1 MKMKE
6 MVKNLIAKV
15 KENKIK
21 SGIITGLLVM
31 TLVGGT
37 ATAMMM
43 SDNTVKADND
53 KTSTIAKTVKKDDI
67 KKSNS
72 KKVEKKIKE
81 NKESKPE
88 EVKEAEKKL
97 EEAKKSGN
105 VEAIKEAEKLV
116 ETKKSAVKATAS
128 SNSTSKQSASTS
140 KQTASASKQTASNSS
155 NNSSKSSSEAAKPAS
170 ASKQTA
176 SNSSN
181 NSSKSS
187 SEAAKPAAP
196 QKKKVWVVT
205 KPAWDEQVPDYN
217 LPIYKEVYVCRFY
230 NGAGQLIYTIVD
242 NSEDVNAKAKEL
254 TRTVKGLSL
263 EEGYEDVPT
272 GEYQTKT
279 IHHEAEGE
287 YVWQ

>member
-6 MVKNLIAKV
+6 MIKNLIAKV

-43 SDNTVKADND
+43 SDNTSKADNS
-53 KTSTIAKTVKKDDI
+53 KTSTIAKTVKKDDV

-72 KKVEKKIKE
+72 KKVEKGVKE
-81 NKESKPE
+81 NKENKPE

-97 EEAKKSGN
+97 EEVKKSGN

-140 KQTASASKQTASNSS
+140 KQTASTSKQSVSNSS
-155 NNSSKSSSEAAKPAS
+155 SNSSKSSSEAS
-170 ASKQTA
+170 
-176 SNSSN
+176 
-181 NSSKSS
+181 
-187 SEAAKPAAP
+187 KPAAP
-196 QKKKVWVVT
+196 QKKKVWVIT

-217 LPIYKEVYVCRFY
+217 LPIYKRVEVARFY
-230 NGAGQLIYTIVD
+230 NGAGQLIYTIID
-242 NSEDVNAKAKEL
+242 NSEDVNAKAEEL
-254 TRTVKGLSL
+254 AGTVKGLSL
-263 EEGYEDVPT
+263 EEGYEKVPT

>member
-6 MVKNLIAKV
+6 MVNSLIAKV

-37 ATAMMM
+37 ATAMLM
-43 SDNTVKADND
+43 SDNTAKADNN
-53 KTSTIAKTVKKDDI
+53 KTTMVAKTVKKDDV

-72 KKVEKKIKE
+72 KKVEKEIKE
-81 NKESKPE
+81 NKKSKPE

-128 SNSTSKQSASTS
+128 SNSTSKQSASTG
-140 KQTASASKQTASNSS
+140 KQSASNSS
-155 NNSSKSSSEAAKPAS
+155 NNSSKSSTEAS
-170 ASKQTA
+170 
-176 SNSSN
+176 
-181 NSSKSS
+181 
-187 SEAAKPAAP
+187 KPAAP

-217 LPIYKEVYVCRFY
+217 LPIYKEVEVCRFY
-230 NGAGQLIYTIVD
+230 NGAGQLIYTIID
-242 NSEDVNAKAKEL
+242 NSEDVNAKYKEL
-254 TRTVKGLSL
+254 AKTVNGLSL

-272 GEYQTKT
+272 GQYHTKT

>member
-21 SGIITGLLVM
+21 SGIITGLLVIA
-31 TLVGGT
+31 LVGGT

-43 SDNTVKADND
+43 SDNTAKADNN
-53 KTSTIAKTVKKDDI
+53 KITVAKTVKKDDV

-72 KKVEKKIKE
+72 KKVEKEIKE

-105 VEAIKEAEKLV
+105 AEAIKEAEKLV
-116 ETKKSAVKATAS
+116 ETKKSAVKSTAS

-140 KQTASASKQTASNSS
+140 KQTVSASKQTASNSS
-155 NNSSKSSSEAAKPAS
+155 NNSSKSSSEA
-170 ASKQTA
+170 T
-176 SNSSN
+176 
-181 NSSKSS
+181 
-187 SEAAKPAAP
+187 KPAAH

-205 KPAWDEQVPDYN
+205 KPAWDEQVSDYN

-242 NSEDVNAKAKEL
+242 NSEDVNAKAEEL
-254 TRTVKGLSL
+254 AGTVKGLSL

>member
-37 ATAMMM
+37 ATAMLV
-43 SDNTVKADND
+43 SDNTAKADNS
-53 KTSTIAKTVKKDDI
+53 KTSTIAKTVKKDDV

-72 KKVEKKIKE
+72 KKVEKEIKE

-105 VEAIKEAEKLV
+105 AEAIKEAEKIV
-116 ETKKSAVKATAS
+116 NTKKSAVKATAS
-128 SNSTSKQSASTS
+128 SNSTSKQTTSISKQTASTS
-140 KQTASASKQTASNSS
+140 KQTVSNSS
-155 NNSSKSSSEAAKPAS
+155 NSSSKSSSEAS
-170 ASKQTA
+170 
-176 SNSSN
+176 
-181 NSSKSS
+181 
-187 SEAAKPAAP
+187 KPAAP

-230 NGAGQLIYTIVD
+230 NGAGQLIYTITN
-242 NSEDVNAKAKEL
+242 NSEDVNAKFEEL
-254 TRTVKGLSL
+254 TGTVRGLSL
-263 EEGYEDVPT
+263 EVGYEDVPT

>member
-1 MKMKE
+1 MKE
-6 MVKNLIAKV
+6 MVNNLIAKV
-15 KENKIK
+15 KENKVK

-37 ATAMMM
+37 ATAMLM
-43 SDNTVKADND
+43 SDNTAKADND
-53 KTSTIAKTVKKDDI
+53 KTSTVAKTVKKDDI

-72 KKVEKKIKE
+72 KKVEKEIKE

-128 SNSTSKQSASTS
+128 SNSTSKQTASTS
-140 KQTASASKQTASNSS
+140 KQTASTSKQTASVSSSS
-155 NNSSKSSSEAAKPAS
+155 NNSSKSSSEA
-170 ASKQTA
+170 T
-176 SNSSN
+176 
-181 NSSKSS
+181 
-187 SEAAKPAAP
+187 KPAAP

>member
-43 SDNTVKADND
+43 SDNTAKVDDN
-53 KTSTIAKTVKKDDI
+53 KTSTVAKTFKKDDV

-72 KKVEKKIKE
+72 KKVEKEIKE

-140 KQTASASKQTASNSS
+140 KQTVSASKQTASVSNSS
-155 NNSSKSSSEAAKPAS
+155 SNSSKSSTEAS
-170 ASKQTA
+170 
-176 SNSSN
+176 
-181 NSSKSS
+181 
-187 SEAAKPAAP
+187 KPAAP
-196 QKKKVWVVT
+196 QKKKVWVET

-217 LPIYKEVYVCRFY
+217 LPIYKEVEVYRFY
-230 NGAGQLIYTIVD
+230 NGEGQLIYTIVD
-242 NSEDVNAKAKEL
+242 NSEDVKAKYKEL
-254 TRTVKGLSL
+254 ANVNGLSL
-263 EEGYEDVPT
+263 VAGYEKVPT

>member
-6 MVKNLIAKV
+6 MVNNLIAKV

-31 TLVGGT
+31 TIVGGT
-37 ATAMMM
+37 ATAMLM
-43 SDNTVKADND
+43 SDNTAKADNN
-53 KTSTIAKTVKKDDI
+53 KTTTVAKTVKKDDV

-72 KKVEKKIKE
+72 KKVEKEIKE

-128 SNSTSKQSASTS
+128 SNSTSKQ
-140 KQTASASKQTASNSS
+140 TASNSS
-155 NNSSKSSSEAAKPAS
+155 TNSSKSSTEAS
-170 ASKQTA
+170 
-176 SNSSN
+176 
-181 NSSKSS
+181 
-187 SEAAKPAAP
+187 KPAAP

-217 LPIYKEVYVCRFY
+217 LPIYKEVEVSRFY
-230 NGAGQLIYTIVD
+230 NGAGQLIYTIID
-242 NSEDVNAKAKEL
+242 NSEDVNAKYEEL
-254 TRTVKGLSL
+254 GRTVRGLSL
-263 EEGYEDVPT
+263 EEGYEKIPT
-272 GEYQTKT
+272 GEYHTKT

>member
-15 KENKIK
+15 KGNKVK

-37 ATAMMM
+37 ATAMLM
-43 SDNTVKADND
+43 SDNTAKADNS
-53 KTSTIAKTVKKDDI
+53 KTTTVAKTVKKDDV

-72 KKVEKKIKE
+72 KKIEKKIKE

-140 KQTASASKQTASNSS
+140 KQTASTSKQTVSNSS
-155 NNSSKSSSEAAKPAS
+155 NSSSKSSSEA
-170 ASKQTA
+170 T
-176 SNSSN
+176 
-181 NSSKSS
+181 
-187 SEAAKPAAP
+187 KPAAP
-196 QKKKVWVVT
+196 QKKKVWVET

-217 LPIYKEVYVCRFY
+217 LPIYKEVEVYRFY

-242 NSEDVNAKAKEL
+242 NSEDVKAKYKEL
-254 TRTVKGLSL
+254 ANVNGLSL
-263 EEGYEDVPT
+263 VAGYEKVPT

>member
-6 MVKNLIAKV
+6 MINNLIAKV

-43 SDNTVKADND
+43 SDNTAKADNS
-53 KTSTIAKTVKKDDI
+53 KTSTIAKTVKKDDV

-72 KKVEKKIKE
+72 KKVEKEIKE
-81 NKESKPE
+81 KKESKPE

-116 ETKKSAVKATAS
+116 ETKKSAVKATVS
-128 SNSTSKQSASTS
+128 SNSTSKQSAPTSKQSASTS
-140 KQTASASKQTASNSS
+140 KQSASVSNSS
-155 NNSSKSSSEAAKPAS
+155 SNSSKSSSEA
-170 ASKQTA
+170 T
-176 SNSSN
+176 
-181 NSSKSS
+181 
-187 SEAAKPAAP
+187 KPAAP

-279 IHHEAEGE
+279 VHHEAEGE

>member
-37 ATAMMM
+37 ATAMLM
-43 SDNTVKADND
+43 SDNTAKADNS
-53 KTSTIAKTVKKDDI
+53 KTSTIAKTVKKDDV

-72 KKVEKKIKE
+72 KKIEKEIKE
-81 NKESKPE
+81 TKESKPE

-116 ETKKSAVKATAS
+116 ETKKSAVKATARSTAS
-128 SNSTSKQSASTS
+128 SNSTSKQ
-140 KQTASASKQTASNSS
+140 TAPASKQTVSNSS
-155 NNSSKSSSEAAKPAS
+155 NNSSKSSSEA
-170 ASKQTA
+170 T
-176 SNSSN
+176 
-181 NSSKSS
+181 
-187 SEAAKPAAP
+187 KPAAP
-196 QKKKVWVVT
+196 QKKKVWVET

-230 NGAGQLIYTIVD
+230 NGAGQLIYTITN
-242 NSEDVNAKAKEL
+242 NSEDVSAKFEEL
-254 TRTVKGLSL
+254 TGTVKGLSL
-263 EEGYEDVPT
+263 EVGYEDVPT

>member
-6 MVKNLIAKV
+6 MVNNLIAKV

-37 ATAMMM
+37 ATAMLM
-43 SDNTVKADND
+43 SDNTAKADNN
-53 KTSTIAKTVKKDDI
+53 KTTTVAKTVKKDDV

-72 KKVEKKIKE
+72 KKVEKEIKE
-81 NKESKPE
+81 NRESKPE

-140 KQTASASKQTASNSS
+140 KQTASTSS
-155 NNSSKSSSEAAKPAS
+155 NNSSKSSTEAS
-170 ASKQTA
+170 
-176 SNSSN
+176 
-181 NSSKSS
+181 
-187 SEAAKPAAP
+187 KPAAP
-196 QKKKVWVVT
+196 HKKKVWVVT

-217 LPIYKEVYVCRFY
+217 LPIYKEVEVSRFY
-230 NGAGQLIYTIVD
+230 NGAGQLIYTIID
-242 NSEDVNAKAKEL
+242 NSEDVNAKYEEL
-254 TRTVKGLSL
+254 GRTVRGLSL
-263 EEGYEDVPT
+263 EEGYEKIPT
-272 GEYQTKT
+272 GEYHTKT

>member
-37 ATAMMM
+37 ATAMLM
-43 SDNTVKADND
+43 SDNTTKADNS
-53 KTSTIAKTVKKDDI
+53 KTSTIAKTVKKDDV

-72 KKVEKKIKE
+72 KKVEKEIKE

-97 EEAKKSGN
+97 EEAKKQGN

-128 SNSTSKQSASTS
+128 SNSTSKQTASTS
-140 KQTASASKQTASNSS
+140 KQTAPASKQTASVSNSS
-155 NNSSKSSSEAAKPAS
+155 NNSSKSSSEA
-170 ASKQTA
+170 T
-176 SNSSN
+176 
-181 NSSKSS
+181 
-187 SEAAKPAAP
+187 KPAAP

-217 LPIYKEVYVCRFY
+217 LPIYKRVEVARFY

-242 NSEDVNAKAKEL
+242 NSEDVNDKAEEL
-254 TRTVKGLSL
+254 ASTVKGLSL
-263 EEGYEDVPT
+263 EEGYEKVPT

-279 IHHEAEGE
+279 IHHDAEGE

>member
-21 SGIITGLLVM
+21 SGIITGFLVM

-43 SDNTVKADND
+43 SDNTAKADNS
-53 KTSTIAKTVKKDDI
+53 KTSTIAKTVKKDDV

-72 KKVEKKIKE
+72 KKVEKEIKE

-128 SNSTSKQSASTS
+128 SNSTSKQSAPTS
-140 KQTASASKQTASNSS
+140 KQTAATSNQSASNSS
-155 NNSSKSSSEAAKPAS
+155 NSSSKSSSEA
-170 ASKQTA
+170 T
-176 SNSSN
+176 
-181 NSSKSS
+181 
-187 SEAAKPAAP
+187 KPAAP

-217 LPIYKEVYVCRFY
+217 LPIYKEVKVHRFY
-230 NGAGQLIYTIVD
+230 NGAGQLIYTIID
-242 NSEDVNAKAKEL
+242 KSEDVTAKYEEL
-254 TRTVKGLSL
+254 AGTVNGLSL
-263 EEGYEDVPT
+263 EIGYEDVPT

>member
-15 KENKIK
+15 KENKVK

-37 ATAMMM
+37 ATAMLM
-43 SDNTVKADND
+43 SDNTAKADNN
-53 KTSTIAKTVKKDDI
+53 KTTTVAKTVKKDDI

-72 KKVEKKIKE
+72 KKVEKEIKE

-116 ETKKSAVKATAS
+116 EIKKSAVEATAS

-140 KQTASASKQTASNSS
+140 KQTASTSKQTASNSS
-155 NNSSKSSSEAAKPAS
+155 SNSSKSSSEA
-170 ASKQTA
+170 T
-176 SNSSN
+176 
-181 NSSKSS
+181 
-187 SEAAKPAAP
+187 KPAAP
-196 QKKKVWVVT
+196 QKKKGWVVT

-230 NGAGQLIYTIVD
+230 NGAGQLIYTITD
-242 NSEDVNAKAKEL
+242 NSEDVNAKYKEL
-254 TRTVKGLSL
+254 AKTVNGLSL

>member
-37 ATAMMM
+37 ATAMLM
-43 SDNTVKADND
+43 SDNTSKADNS
-53 KTSTIAKTVKKDDI
+53 KTSTIAKTVKKDDV
-67 KKSNS
+67 KKSHS
-72 KKVEKKIKE
+72 KKVEKEIKE

-116 ETKKSAVKATAS
+116 DTKKSAVKATAS
-128 SNSTSKQSASTS
+128 SNSTSKQ
-140 KQTASASKQTASNSS
+140 TAPASNSS
-155 NNSSKSSSEAAKPAS
+155 KQSVSSSKNSSKSSTEAS
-170 ASKQTA
+170 
-176 SNSSN
+176 
-181 NSSKSS
+181 
-187 SEAAKPAAP
+187 KPAAP
-196 QKKKVWVVT
+196 QKKKVWVET

>member
-37 ATAMMM
+37 ATAMLM
-43 SDNTVKADND
+43 SDNTAKADNS
-53 KTSTIAKTVKKDDI
+53 KTSTVAKTVKKGDV

-72 KKVEKKIKE
+72 KKIEKEVKE

-116 ETKKSAVKATAS
+116 ETKKSTVKATAS

-140 KQTASASKQTASNSS
+140 KQTVSNSS
-155 NNSSKSSSEAAKPAS
+155 NNSSKSSTEAS
-170 ASKQTA
+170 
-176 SNSSN
+176 
-181 NSSKSS
+181 
-187 SEAAKPAAP
+187 KPAAP

-217 LPIYKEVYVCRFY
+217 LPIYKRVEVARFY

-242 NSEDVNAKAKEL
+242 NSEDVNAKAEEL
-254 TRTVKGLSL
+254 ASTVKGLSL
-263 EEGYEDVPT
+263 EEGYEKVPT

>member
-37 ATAMMM
+37 ATAMLM
-43 SDNTVKADND
+43 SDNTAKADNS

-72 KKVEKKIKE
+72 KKVEKEIKE

-128 SNSTSKQSASTS
+128 STSTS
-140 KQTASASKQTASNSS
+140 KQTAST
-155 NNSSKSSSEAAKPAS
+155 
-170 ASKQTA
+170 SKQTA

-196 QKKKVWVVT
+196 QKKKVWVET

-230 NGAGQLIYTIVD
+230 NGAGQLIYTITN
-242 NSEDVNAKAKEL
+242 NSEDVSAKFEEL
-254 TRTVKGLSL
+254 TGTVKGLSL
-263 EEGYEDVPT
+263 EVGYEDVPT

>member
-43 SDNTVKADND
+43 SDNTAKADNS
-53 KTSTIAKTVKKDDI
+53 KTSTIAKTVKKGDI
-67 KKSNS
+67 KKANS
-72 KKVEKKIKE
+72 KKIEKEIKE

-116 ETKKSAVKATAS
+116 ETKKSAVKSTAS
-128 SNSTSKQSASTS
+128 SNSTSKLSASTSKQSASTS
-140 KQTASASKQTASNSS
+140 KQSASVSNSS
-155 NNSSKSSSEAAKPAS
+155 SNSSKSSTEAS
-170 ASKQTA
+170 
-176 SNSSN
+176 
-181 NSSKSS
+181 
-187 SEAAKPAAP
+187 KPAAP

-217 LPIYKEVYVCRFY
+217 LPIYKRVEVARFY
-230 NGAGQLIYTIVD
+230 NGAGQLIYTIID
-242 NSEDVNAKAKEL
+242 NSEDVNAKAEEL
-254 TRTVKGLSL
+254 AGTVKGLSL
-263 EEGYEDVPT
+263 EEGYEKVPT

>member
-6 MVKNLIAKV
+6 LVKNLIAKV

-43 SDNTVKADND
+43 SDNTAKVDNS
-53 KTSTIAKTVKKDDI
+53 KTSTIAKTVKKDDV

-72 KKVEKKIKE
+72 KKVEKEIKE
-81 NKESKPE
+81 SKESKPE

-128 SNSTSKQSASTS
+128 SNSTSKQTASTS
-140 KQTASASKQTASNSS
+140 KQTV
-155 NNSSKSSSEAAKPAS
+155 
-170 ASKQTA
+170 

-217 LPIYKEVYVCRFY
+217 LPIYKRVEVARFY
-230 NGAGQLIYTIVD
+230 NGAGQLIYTIID
-242 NSEDVNAKAKEL
+242 NSEDVNAKAEEL
-254 TRTVKGLSL
+254 AGTVKGLSL
-263 EEGYEDVPT
+263 EEGYEKVPT

>member
-15 KENKIK
+15 KKNKIK

-37 ATAMMM
+37 ATAMLM
-43 SDNTVKADND
+43 SDNTSKADNS
-53 KTSTIAKTVKKDDI
+53 KTSTIAKTVKKDDV

-72 KKVEKKIKE
+72 KKVEKEIKE

-128 SNSTSKQSASTS
+128 SSSTSKQSASTS
-140 KQTASASKQTASNSS
+140 KQTAPASKQTASNSS
-155 NNSSKSSSEAAKPAS
+155 NNSSKSSSEA
-170 ASKQTA
+170 T
-176 SNSSN
+176 
-181 NSSKSS
+181 
-187 SEAAKPAAP
+187 KPAAP

-217 LPIYKEVYVCRFY
+217 LPIYKKVEVYRFY

-242 NSEDVNAKAKEL
+242 NSEDVKAKYKEL
-254 TRTVKGLSL
+254 ATVNGLSL
-263 EEGYEDVPT
+263 EGGYEDVPT

>member
-6 MVKNLIAKV
+6 MINNLIAKV

-37 ATAMMM
+37 ATAMFM
-43 SDNTVKADND
+43 SDNTAKADNN
-53 KTSTIAKTVKKDDI
+53 KTTTVAKTVKKDDV

-72 KKVEKKIKE
+72 KKVEKEIKE

-88 EVKEAEKKL
+88 EVKKAEKKL

-116 ETKKSAVKATAS
+116 ETKKSTVKATAS

-140 KQTASASKQTASNSS
+140 KQTAPASKQIASNSS
-155 NNSSKSSSEAAKPAS
+155 NNSSKNSTEAS
-170 ASKQTA
+170 
-176 SNSSN
+176 
-181 NSSKSS
+181 
-187 SEAAKPAAP
+187 KPAAP

>member
-37 ATAMMM
+37 ATAMLM
-43 SDNTVKADND
+43 SDNTAKADNS

-72 KKVEKKIKE
+72 KKVEKEIKE

-128 SNSTSKQSASTS
+128 STSTSKQTASTS

-155 NNSSKSSSEAAKPAS
+155 NNSSKSSSEAAKPI
-170 ASKQTA
+170 
-176 SNSSN
+176 
-181 NSSKSS
+181 
-187 SEAAKPAAP
+187 AP
-196 QKKKVWVVT
+196 QKKKVWVET

-230 NGAGQLIYTIVD
+230 NGAGQLIYTIIN
-242 NSEDVNAKAKEL
+242 NSEDVNAKFEEL
-254 TRTVKGLSL
+254 TGTVKGLSL
-263 EEGYEDVPT
+263 EVGYEDVPT

>member
-21 SGIITGLLVM
+21 SGVITGLLVM

-37 ATAMMM
+37 ATAMLI
-43 SDNTVKADND
+43 SDNTSKADNS
-53 KTSTIAKTVKKDDI
+53 KTTTVAKTVKKDDV

-72 KKVEKKIKE
+72 KKVEKEIKE

-88 EVKEAEKKL
+88 EV
-97 EEAKKSGN
+97 
-105 VEAIKEAEKLV
+105 KEAEKLV

-128 SNSTSKQSASTS
+128 SNSTSKQTASTS
-140 KQTASASKQTASNSS
+140 KQTAPASKQTASNSS
-155 NNSSKSSSEAAKPAS
+155 NNSSKSSSEAS
-170 ASKQTA
+170 
-176 SNSSN
+176 
-181 NSSKSS
+181 
-187 SEAAKPAAP
+187 KPAAP

-217 LPIYKEVYVCRFY
+217 LPIYKKVEVARFY

-242 NSEDVNAKAKEL
+242 NSENVKAKYKEL
-254 TRTVKGLSL
+254 ANVNGLSL
-263 EEGYEDVPT
+263 EIGNEDVPT

>member
-1 MKMKE
+1 
-6 MVKNLIAKV
+6 MVNNLIAKV

-37 ATAMMM
+37 ATAMLM
-43 SDNTVKADND
+43 SDNTAKADNN
-53 KTSTIAKTVKKDDI
+53 KTTTVAKTVKKDDV

-72 KKVEKKIKE
+72 KKVEKEIKE

-97 EEAKKSGN
+97 EEAKKTGN

-116 ETKKSAVKATAS
+116 ETKKSAVKSTAS
-128 SNSTSKQSASTS
+128 SNSTSKQSV
-140 KQTASASKQTASNSS
+140 SNSS
-155 NNSSKSSSEAAKPAS
+155 NNSSKGSSEA
-170 ASKQTA
+170 T
-176 SNSSN
+176 
-181 NSSKSS
+181 
-187 SEAAKPAAP
+187 KPAAP

-217 LPIYKEVYVCRFY
+217 LPIYKKVYVCRFY

-242 NSEDVNAKAKEL
+242 DSEDVNAKAEEL
-254 TRTVKGLSL
+254 AGTVKGLSL

>member
-6 MVKNLIAKV
+6 MVNSLIAKV

-37 ATAMMM
+37 ATAMLM
-43 SDNTVKADND
+43 SDNTAKADNN
-53 KTSTIAKTVKKDDI
+53 KTTTVAKTVKKDDI

-72 KKVEKKIKE
+72 KKVEKEIKE

-128 SNSTSKQSASTS
+128 SNSTSKQSAS
-140 KQTASASKQTASNSS
+140 NSS
-155 NNSSKSSSEAAKPAS
+155 NNSSKSSTEAS
-170 ASKQTA
+170 
-176 SNSSN
+176 
-181 NSSKSS
+181 
-187 SEAAKPAAP
+187 KPAAP

-217 LPIYKEVYVCRFY
+217 LPIYKEVDVYRFY

-242 NSEDVNAKAKEL
+242 YSEDVNAKYKEL
-254 TRTVKGLSL
+254 ARTVNGLSI
-263 EEGYEDVPT
+263 EAGSEDVPT

>member
-6 MVKNLIAKV
+6 LVKNLIAKV

-43 SDNTVKADND
+43 SDNTAKADND
-53 KTSTIAKTVKKDDI
+53 KTSTVAKTFKKDDV
-67 KKSNS
+67 KKSSS
-72 KKVEKKIKE
+72 KKIEKEIKE

-97 EEAKKSGN
+97 EDAKKSGN

-140 KQTASASKQTASNSS
+140 KQSASTSKQSASTSKQTASVSNSS
-155 NNSSKSSSEAAKPAS
+155 SNSSKSSTEAS
-170 ASKQTA
+170 
-176 SNSSN
+176 
-181 NSSKSS
+181 
-187 SEAAKPAAP
+187 KPAAP

-217 LPIYKEVYVCRFY
+217 LPIYKRVEVARFY
-230 NGAGQLIYTIVD
+230 NGAGQLIYTIID
-242 NSEDVNAKAKEL
+242 NSEDVNAKAEEL
-254 TRTVKGLSL
+254 AGSVKGLSL
-263 EEGYEDVPT
+263 EEGYEKVPT

>member
-21 SGIITGLLVM
+21 SGIITGLLVI

-43 SDNTVKADND
+43 SDNTAKVDNS
-53 KTSTIAKTVKKDDI
+53 KTSTIAKTVKKDDV

-72 KKVEKKIKE
+72 KKVEKEIKE
-81 NKESKPE
+81 SKESKPE

-116 ETKKSAVKATAS
+116 ETKKSAVKSTAS

-140 KQTASASKQTASNSS
+140 KQTA
-155 NNSSKSSSEAAKPAS
+155 P

-205 KPAWDEQVPDYN
+205 KPAWDEQVPNYN

-230 NGAGQLIYTIVD
+230 NGAGQLIYTITD
-242 NSEDVNAKAKEL
+242 NSEDVNAKYKEL
-254 TRTVKGLSL
+254 AKTVNGLSL

>member
-6 MVKNLIAKV
+6 MVNNLIAKV

-31 TLVGGT
+31 ALVGGT

-43 SDNTVKADND
+43 SDNTAKADND
-53 KTSTIAKTVKKDDI
+53 KTITVAKTVKKDEV

-72 KKVEKKIKE
+72 KKIEKEIKK

-116 ETKKSAVKATAS
+116 ETKKSEVKATAS
-128 SNSTSKQSASTS
+128 SNSTSKQSASSSKQSASTS
-140 KQTASASKQTASNSS
+140 KQSASNSS
-155 NNSSKSSSEAAKPAS
+155 NSSSKSSSEA
-170 ASKQTA
+170 T
-176 SNSSN
+176 
-181 NSSKSS
+181 
-187 SEAAKPAAP
+187 KPAAP
-196 QKKKVWVVT
+196 QKKKVWVET

-217 LPIYKEVYVCRFY
+217 LPIYKEVEVYRFY

-242 NSEDVNAKAKEL
+242 NSEDVKAKYKEL
-254 TRTVKGLSL
+254 ANVNGLSL
-263 EEGYEDVPT
+263 VAGYEKVPT

>member
-15 KENKIK
+15 KENKVK
-21 SGIITGLLVM
+21 SGIITGILVM

-43 SDNTVKADND
+43 SDNTAKVDDN
-53 KTSTIAKTVKKDDI
+53 KTSTVAKTLKKDDV

-72 KKVEKKIKE
+72 KKVEKEIKE

-128 SNSTSKQSASTS
+128 SDSTSKQSASTS
-140 KQTASASKQTASNSS
+140 KQSASASKQTASNSS
-155 NNSSKSSSEAAKPAS
+155 SNSSKSSSEA
-170 ASKQTA
+170 T
-176 SNSSN
+176 
-181 NSSKSS
+181 
-187 SEAAKPAAP
+187 KPAAP
-196 QKKKVWVVT
+196 QKKKVWVET

-217 LPIYKEVYVCRFY
+217 LPIYKEVEVYRFY

-242 NSEDVNAKAKEL
+242 NSEDVKAKYKEL
-254 TRTVKGLSL
+254 ANVNGLSVVA
-263 EEGYEDVPT
+263 GYEKVPT

>member
-37 ATAMMM
+37 ATAMVM
-43 SDNTVKADND
+43 SDNTAKADNN
-53 KTSTIAKTVKKDDI
+53 KTTTVAKTVKKDDI

-72 KKVEKKIKE
+72 KKVEKEIKE
-81 NKESKPE
+81 NKGSKPE

-128 SNSTSKQSASTS
+128 SNSTSKQSV
-140 KQTASASKQTASNSS
+140 SNSS
-155 NNSSKSSSEAAKPAS
+155 NNSSKSSTEAS
-170 ASKQTA
+170 
-176 SNSSN
+176 
-181 NSSKSS
+181 
-187 SEAAKPAAP
+187 KPAAP

-205 KPAWDEQVPDYN
+205 KPAWDEQVPNYN

-242 NSEDVNAKAKEL
+242 NSEDVNAKYKEL
-254 TRTVKGLSL
+254 ARTVKGLSL

>member
-6 MVKNLIAKV
+6 LVKNLIAKV

-43 SDNTVKADND
+43 SDNTAKVDNS
-53 KTSTIAKTVKKDDI
+53 KTSMIAKTVKKDDV

-72 KKVEKKIKE
+72 KKVEKEIKE

-128 SNSTSKQSASTS
+128 SNSTSKQTASTSKQSASTS
-140 KQTASASKQTASNSS
+140 KQSASNSS
-155 NNSSKSSSEAAKPAS
+155 NSSSKSSSEA
-170 ASKQTA
+170 T
-176 SNSSN
+176 
-181 NSSKSS
+181 
-187 SEAAKPAAP
+187 KPAAP
-196 QKKKVWVVT
+196 QKKKVWVET

-217 LPIYKEVYVCRFY
+217 LPIYKRVEVARFY
-230 NGAGQLIYTIVD
+230 NGAGQLIYTIID
-242 NSEDVNAKAKEL
+242 NSEDVNAKAEEL
-254 TRTVKGLSL
+254 AGTVKGLSL
-263 EEGYEDVPT
+263 EEGYEKVPT

>member
-6 MVKNLIAKV
+6 MVNNLIAKV

-43 SDNTVKADND
+43 SDNTANVDDN
-53 KTSTIAKTVKKDDI
+53 KTSTVAKTFKKDDV

-72 KKVEKKIKE
+72 KKVEKEIKE

-140 KQTASASKQTASNSS
+140 KQSASVSNSS
-155 NNSSKSSSEAAKPAS
+155 SNSSKSSTEAS
-170 ASKQTA
+170 
-176 SNSSN
+176 
-181 NSSKSS
+181 
-187 SEAAKPAAP
+187 KPAAP
-196 QKKKVWVVT
+196 QKKKVWVET

-217 LPIYKEVYVCRFY
+217 LPIYKEVEVYRFY

-242 NSEDVNAKAKEL
+242 NSEDVKAKYKEL
-254 TRTVKGLSL
+254 ANVNGLSL
-263 EEGYEDVPT
+263 VAGYEKVPT

>member
-15 KENKIK
+15 KENKVK

-37 ATAMMM
+37 ATAMLM
-43 SDNTVKADND
+43 SDNTSKADNSR
-53 KTSTIAKTVKKDDI
+53 TSMIAKTVKKDDV

-72 KKVEKKIKE
+72 KKVEKEIKE

-116 ETKKSAVKATAS
+116 ETKKSTVKATAS
-128 SNSTSKQSASTS
+128 SNSTSKQSASISNTS
-140 KQTASASKQTASNSS
+140 KQTVSNSS
-155 NNSSKSSSEAAKPAS
+155 SNSSKSSSEA
-170 ASKQTA
+170 T
-176 SNSSN
+176 
-181 NSSKSS
+181 
-187 SEAAKPAAP
+187 KPAAP

>member
-43 SDNTVKADND
+43 SDNTAKADNS
-53 KTSTIAKTVKKDDI
+53 KTSTIAKTVKKGDI

-72 KKVEKKIKE
+72 KKIEKEIKE

-116 ETKKSAVKATAS
+116 ETKKSAVKSTAS
-128 SNSTSKQSASTS
+128 SNSTSKLSASTSKQSASTS
-140 KQTASASKQTASNSS
+140 KQSASVSNSS
-155 NNSSKSSSEAAKPAS
+155 SNSSKSSTEAS
-170 ASKQTA
+170 
-176 SNSSN
+176 
-181 NSSKSS
+181 
-187 SEAAKPAAP
+187 KPAAP

-217 LPIYKEVYVCRFY
+217 LPIYKRVEVARFY
-230 NGAGQLIYTIVD
+230 NGAGQLIYTIID
-242 NSEDVNAKAKEL
+242 NSEDVNAKAEEL
-254 TRTVKGLSL
+254 AGTVKGLSL
-263 EEGYEDVPT
+263 EEGYEKVPT

>member
-37 ATAMMM
+37 ATAMLM

-53 KTSTIAKTVKKDDI
+53 KTSTVAKTVKKDDI
-67 KKSNS
+67 KKSNT
-72 KKVEKKIKE
+72 KKVEKEIKE

-128 SNSTSKQSASTS
+128 SNSTSKQTSSTS
-140 KQTASASKQTASNSS
+140 KQTAFNSS
-155 NNSSKSSSEAAKPAS
+155 NNSSKSSTE
-170 ASKQTA
+170 A
-176 SNSSN
+176 SN
-181 NSSKSS
+181 
-187 SEAAKPAAP
+187 PAAP

-254 TRTVKGLSL
+254 TKTVKGLSL

>member
-6 MVKNLIAKV
+6 MVNNLIAKV

-43 SDNTVKADND
+43 SDNTAKADNS
-53 KTSTIAKTVKKDDI
+53 KTSTIAKTVKKDDV
-67 KKSNS
+67 KKSNT
-72 KKVEKKIKE
+72 KKVEKEIKE

-116 ETKKSAVKATAS
+116 ETKKAAVKATAS
-128 SNSTSKQSASTS
+128 STSTSKQSTSTS
-140 KQTASASKQTASNSS
+140 KQTSSTSKQTASNSS
-155 NNSSKSSSEAAKPAS
+155 NNSSKSSTEAS
-170 ASKQTA
+170 
-176 SNSSN
+176 
-181 NSSKSS
+181 
-187 SEAAKPAAP
+187 KPAAP

-254 TRTVKGLSL
+254 TKTVKGLSL

>member
-6 MVKNLIAKV
+6 MVNNLIAKI

-21 SGIITGLLVM
+21 SGIITGLLVI

-43 SDNTVKADND
+43 SDNTAKVDDN
-53 KTSTIAKTVKKDDI
+53 KTSTVAKTFKKDDV

-72 KKVEKKIKE
+72 KKVEKEIKE

-128 SNSTSKQSASTS
+128 SNSTSKQSAS
-140 KQTASASKQTASNSS
+140 NSS
-155 NNSSKSSSEAAKPAS
+155 NSSSKSSSEA
-170 ASKQTA
+170 T
-176 SNSSN
+176 
-181 NSSKSS
+181 
-187 SEAAKPAAP
+187 KPAAP
-196 QKKKVWVVT
+196 QKKKVWVET

-217 LPIYKEVYVCRFY
+217 LPIYKEVEVYRFY

-242 NSEDVNAKAKEL
+242 NSEDVKAKYKEL
-254 TRTVKGLSL
+254 ANVNGLSL
-263 EEGYEDVPT
+263 VAGYEKVPT

>member
-37 ATAMMM
+37 ATAMLM
-43 SDNTVKADND
+43 SDNTAKVDNN
-53 KTSTIAKTVKKDDI
+53 KTTTVAKTVKKDNI

-72 KKVEKKIKE
+72 KKVEKEIKE

-105 VEAIKEAEKLV
+105 LEAIKEAEKLV

-140 KQTASASKQTASNSS
+140 KQSVSNSS
-155 NNSSKSSSEAAKPAS
+155 SNSSKSSSEA
-170 ASKQTA
+170 T
-176 SNSSN
+176 
-181 NSSKSS
+181 
-187 SEAAKPAAP
+187 KPAAP

-217 LPIYKEVYVCRFY
+217 LPIYKAVDVYRFY

-242 NSEDVNAKAKEL
+242 YSEDVNAKAEEL
-254 TRTVKGLSL
+254 AGTVRGLSV
-263 EEGYEDVPT
+263 EAGSEDVPT
-272 GEYQTKT
+272 GKYQTKT